1 MHSFAGRS
9 TYGRCSCHGVGH
21 HHVPA
26 GRSNSLLG
34 MQILKELT
42 ELAKSV
48 MDMSRRLNAIEM
60 RMKAGNPISNV
71 IVMDKEHDRIMEEMK
86 TIRSTYSDHQTWREE
101 DRNRFNELRERREEL
116 RKLLGIKH

>member
-1 MHSFAGRS
+1 
-9 TYGRCSCHGVGH
+9 
-21 HHVPA
+21 
-26 GRSNSLLG
+26 

-101 DRNRFNELRERREEL
+101 DRNRFHELRERREEL